1 LVAMIL
7 SETAFIAEIHRG
19 GILSVPRGQIEAGK
33 ALGIRYVGIQRL
45 IVIPQAIRVA
55 LPALNNQYVTI
66 VKLTSLV
73 SVISLAE
80 ILLVGQR
87 LYTQNF
93 LVFETMLAVAFY
105 YVLIVTVF
113 DKVLT

>member
-1 LVAMIL
+1 QL
-7 SETAFIAEIHRG
+7 
-19 GILSVPRGQIEAGK
+19 EAGR
-33 ALGIRYVGIQRL
+33 ALGIRFTGIQRM
-45 IVIPQAIRVA
+45 IVMPQAIRIA
-55 LPALNNQYVTI
+55 LPALANEFITI

-113 DKVLT
+113 SRLLGYLERHLDVS